1 MPKIVDHQQ
10 RRQELAELAVRV
22 IQRDGPENATI
33 RKIAKEGGFSVGV
46 LTHYFADKD
55 ALVAFTFQWVAAK
68 SFKELAVVLQAVPPG
83 MTRVQAAL
91 EFMVP
96 GPGTHSF
103 MAVWLSLWG
112 GAVHNPVLAKI
123 HRNYYA
129 RWRRCLTQQV
139 TDAVRRRQIKAP
151 GSMDDAVALL
161 CATIDGLWI
170 GANFEPARFPAKRRT
185 QLVGQIIKRVLS

>member
-1 MPKIVDHQQ
+1 MPKIVDHNQ

-22 IQRDGPENATI
+22 IQRDGPEHATI
-33 RKIAKEGGFSVGV
+33 RKIAKEGGFSIGV

-55 ALVAFTFQWVAAK
+55 ALVAFTFQWVAAE
-68 SFKELAVVLQAVPPG
+68 SFKDLEVILRDTAPGLA
-83 MTRVQAAL
+83 RVRAAL

-96 GPGTHSF
+96 GPGVQSF

-139 TDAVRRRQIKAP
+139 TEAVRHRHIKAP
-151 GSMDDAVALL
+151 VLMEDAVALL
-161 CATIDGLWI
+161 CAAIDGLWI
-170 GANFEPARFPAKRRT
+170 GANFEPARFPAKRRN
-185 QLVGQIIKRVLS
+185 QLVGKILKLVLP